1 MRRRNFL
8 FLDLVHDKI
17 QVVVLVEEINF
28 ANGVELDPNEN
39 FLLFCE
45 TGLARVHKQVTVLM
59 MIMVMMSMMDM
70 MMVVPMIVTY
80 HQPDIS

>member
-28 ANGVELDPNEN
+28 ANGVELDPSEE

-45 TGLARVHKQVTVLM
+45 TGLARVHKQVTVMAYLLF
-59 MIMVMMSMMDM
+59 
-70 MMVVPMIVTY
+70 VTDTTDGVCVKKIPRCKFL
-80 HQPDIS
+80 QI

>member
-28 ANGVELDPNEN
+28 ANGVELDPSEE

-45 TGLARVHKQVTVLM
+45 TGLARVHKQVTV
-59 MIMVMMSMMDM
+59 MVMMMMMMAM
-70 MMVVPMIVTY
+70 MMVMSMMVLMMV
-80 HQPDIS
+80 IS

>member
-28 ANGVELDPNEN
+28 ANGVELDPSEN

-45 TGLARVHKQVTVLM
+45 TGLARVHKQVTVM
-59 MIMVMMSMMDM
+59 VVMMVMVMIMV
-70 MMVVPMIVTY
+70 VPVIVTY
-80 HQPDIS
+80 HHPDIS

>member
-8 FLDLVHDKI
+8 FLDHVHDKI

-28 ANGVELDPNEN
+28 ANGVELDPSEN

-45 TGLARVHKQVTVLM
+45 TGLARVHKQVLVM
-59 MIMVMMSMMDM
+59 MVMMMMMSMMVL
-70 MMVVPMIVTY
+70 MMV
-80 HQPDIS
+80 IS

>member
-28 ANGVELDPNEN
+28 ANGVELDPSEE

-45 TGLARVHKQVTVLM
+45 TGLARVHKQVTVMRM
-59 MIMVMMSMMDM
+59 MMMM
-70 MMVVPMIVTY
+70 MMVI
-80 HQPDIS
+80 IS